1 MTEMTYSMG
10 KNLEFGQ
17 AAPSWSSP
25 PSQKSHLG
33 MEDSLERK
41 KFLKSRSYDKV

>member
-1 MTEMTYSMG
+1 MTYSMG

-17 AAPSWSSP
+17 AAPAWSTP

-33 MEDSLERK
+33 HEISLARK